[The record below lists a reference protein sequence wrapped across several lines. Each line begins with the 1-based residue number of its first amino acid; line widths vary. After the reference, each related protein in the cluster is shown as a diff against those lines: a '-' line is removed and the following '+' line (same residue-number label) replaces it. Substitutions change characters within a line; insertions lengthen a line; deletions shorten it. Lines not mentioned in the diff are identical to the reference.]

1 MTKWGALE
9 NLTKIFL
16 AEFHVPWLIRGP
28 LVLGSSCS
36 VGIEPLLVDKAVSEF
51 TSIAINA

>member
-1 MTKWGALE
+1 ME